1 MEPREPKRRNL
12 TFPELLEKS
21 LYPARWKREEARRLQ
36 QEQQKSKTPGGR
48 KLPDVSDIE
57 RPADDVEH
65 EI

>member
-1 MEPREPKRRNL
+1 MEQKRRNL

-21 LYPARWKREEARRLQ
+21 LHPARWKKEQERRQ
-36 QEQQKSKTPGGR
+36 QESQPKTNTKTPGGR

-57 RPADDVEH
+57 KSADDIER

>member
-1 MEPREPKRRNL
+1 MEQKRRHL

-21 LYPARWKREEARRLQ
+21 LHPARWKKEQERRQ
-36 QEQQKSKTPGGR
+36 QESQLKTNIKTPGGR

-57 RPADDVEH
+57 NSADDIER

>member
-1 MEPREPKRRNL
+1 MEQKRRNL

-21 LYPARWKREEARRLQ
+21 LHPARWKKEQERRQ
-36 QEQQKSKTPGGR
+36 QESQPKTNTKTPGGR

-57 RPADDVEH
+57 NSADDIER

>member
-1 MEPREPKRRNL
+1 MEQKRRNL

-21 LYPARWKREEARRLQ
+21 LHPARWKKEQERRQ
-36 QEQQKSKTPGGR
+36 QESQLKTNIKTPGGR

-57 RPADDVEH
+57 NSADDIER